1 MKLFSLL
8 RNALTRTYLYVFA
21 IPLLFIFLG
30 AASNQAVI
38 IANNDTFP
46 VRANLV
52 KVKADVGDNPTILSD
67 GTLMLDDVHCLM
79 TSKTRLNWLAD
90 NFDFQNSIMSI
101 GDLSLD
107 LGEWSFGYS
116 TLVWGVLVVKKL
128 KDNE

>member
-52 KVKADVGDNPTILSD
+52 KVKADVGDNPTILPD